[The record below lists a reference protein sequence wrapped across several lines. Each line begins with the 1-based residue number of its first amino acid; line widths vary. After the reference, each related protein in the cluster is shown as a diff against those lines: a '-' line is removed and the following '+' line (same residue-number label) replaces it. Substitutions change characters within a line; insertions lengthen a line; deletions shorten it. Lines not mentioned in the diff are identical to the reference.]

1 MQLPPAIIFVNA
13 DLNDTSKATLQSQL
27 YINQTITDIQFDDVI
42 AIDPT
47 FPDQIHLNGARV
59 LVIRQNFMD
68 LTNRNLADVVIFV
81 KQGLATIEKNNLGPP
96 GLSLPL
102 ERLNI
107 YALLRGNNSQYV
119 VILPEFPSGPKH
131 SCGCFCHPR
140 QNGFRGIVGI
150 EWHANDL
157 TGVHLPNCDNIY
169 NNPDFIN
176 RK

>member
-13 DLNDTSKATLQSQL
+13 DLNDPLKATLQKQL
-27 YINQTITDIQFDDVI
+27 YINQTITDTQFDEVV

-59 LVIRQNFMD
+59 LVIRENFMD
-68 LTNRNLADVVIFV
+68 RTNFELADVVIFV
-81 KQGLATIEKNNLGPP
+81 KQGLASISKNNLGPP
-96 GLSLPL
+96 TLTLPI

-119 VILPEFPSGPKH
+119 VILPEFPCGPKYA
-131 SCGCFCHPR
+131 CGCYCHQR
-140 QNGFRGIVGI
+140 QNGFRGIIGI
-150 EWHANDL
+150 EWYANDT
-157 TGVHLPNCDNIY
+157 TGVHRPNCDNIY

>member
-1 MQLPPAIIFVNA
+1 MALPTAIIFVNA
-13 DLNDTSKATLQSQL
+13 DLNDTLKATLQSQL
-27 YINQTITDIQFDDVI
+27 YINQTITDIQFDEVV
-42 AIDPT
+42 AVDPT

-68 LTNRNLADVVIFV
+68 KTNFKLADVVIFV
-81 KQGLATIEKNNLGPP
+81 KQGVATVSKNNLGAPEQTYP
-96 GLSLPL
+96 I

-107 YALLRGNNSQYV
+107 YELLRANNSQYV
-119 VILPEFPSGPKH
+119 IILPEFPSGPRH

-140 QNGFRGIVGI
+140 QNGFRGIIGI

-157 TGVHLPNCDNIY
+157 TGVHRPNCDNIY